1 MSLLVLSFF
10 HLCYCRSRVRNGSLS
25 RARAHSVH
33 RSAWAACARVRH
45 ARPTHSNFHENTR
58 KRKKNSIRQREKEM
72 EKAYFADV
80 SCMRLLAEVHH
91 VRARTVDARTKYNL
105 FYSNSSDK
113 RIAIV
118 YALHKLMKIS
128 ARTVFRV

>member
-1 MSLLVLSFF
+1 MRIL
-10 HLCYCRSRVRNGSLS
+10 
-25 RARAHSVH
+25 
-33 RSAWAACARVRH
+33 
-45 ARPTHSNFHENTR
+45 E
-58 KRKKNSIRQREKEM
+58 KEKKIAFAREKEM